1 MVGKRVHGGI
11 TVGMTD
17 GTQQGV
23 KTNFATGQPDDT
35 SVVIDV
41 QNVVAGILT
50 LVGANSSDYLP
61 SVRPFTAMI
70 A

>member
-1 MVGKRVHGGI
+1 
-11 TVGMTD
+11 MTD
-17 GTQQGV
+17 GNQEGV
-23 KTNFATGQPDDT
+23 KTNFGTGQPDDT